1 MDGLDIINNQYRV
14 IIDINTESN
23 VLPFRIFCFCSSRQ
37 LTTSQYSRYFY
48 DGEDN
53 VYDIKKA
60 TYEFD
65 KYGRT
70 KISTIRNF
78 GEKRFI
84 ELLRVLNFYDQHV
97 TRLLN
102 ESDSFDSKIFYKDQI
117 LKSSL
122 VDEQIEQI
130 IDYLF
135 KYNNFIF
142 GSLSDNQKEMI
153 WKAIRTNRNQECN
166 EMLKKLATVVTNYT
180 TTTELQKNPAKAM
193 VLSRFI
199 IK

>member
-23 VLPFRIFCFCSSRQ
+23 VLPFKIFCFCSSRQ
-37 LTTSQYSRYFY
+37 LVKSQNDKYFY
-48 DGEDN
+48 DEEDN
-53 VYDIKKA
+53 VHDIKKA
-60 TYEFD
+60 MYEFD

-70 KISTIRNF
+70 KILTIKNF

-102 ESDSFDSKIFYKDQI
+102 ESNSFDPKMFYKDQT
-117 LKSSL
+117 LKRKL

-153 WKAIRTNRNQECN
+153 WKAIRTNKNQECN

-180 TTTELQKNPAKAM
+180 TVTELQESPAKAKI
-193 VLSRFI
+193 LSRFV